1 MISDFEEPLLVSVST
16 QEPLFDSVA
25 IKEPSIDPVSTQE
38 PTMVCY
44 YINNYDNDHIIY
56 IDTIYLILMI

>member
-1 MISDFEEPLLVSVST
+1 MSFILVQMISDFEEPLLVPVST

-44 YINNYDNDHIIY
+44 YINN
-56 IDTIYLILMI
+56 